1 MGKVTIS
8 NYMPVIGVDY
18 GLGPDYSA
26 THHVDS
32 TVQNNF
38 EEEVKNIKWLWP
50 YRPTPVY
57 LDNISLN
64 RKYTV
69 TATIGGVSYP
79 ANLSGDDIPYPKI
92 LFVTPIEFRSPTA
105 DEIHGGHPYMKILK
119 TDWLPLLSQKS
130 IFYEEYYSDGSRRT
144 NFAIPSKFFS
154 EYEPEEEK

>member
-8 NYMPVIGVDY
+8 NYKPVIGIDY

-38 EEEVKNIKWLWP
+38 EEEVKNIRWLWP

-69 TATIGGVSYP
+69 TIGGVNYP
-79 ANLSGDDIPYPKI
+79 GATFGTDISYPKI
-92 LFVTPIEFRSPTA
+92 SFVTPIEFRSPTG
-105 DEIHGGHPYMKILK
+105 DEIHGGYPNMKILK
-119 TDWLPLLSQKS
+119 TDWTPLLSQKS

-144 NFAIPSKFFS
+144 NFSVPSKFFS